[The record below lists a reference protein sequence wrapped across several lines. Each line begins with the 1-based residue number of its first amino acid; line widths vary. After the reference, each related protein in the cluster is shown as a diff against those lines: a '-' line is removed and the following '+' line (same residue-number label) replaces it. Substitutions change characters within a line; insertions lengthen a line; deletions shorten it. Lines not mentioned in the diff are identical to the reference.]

1 MRETKAGYTFDSST
15 ARMAR
20 RPITWTMTAQAPPQ
34 TPSEFESVLLAIAG
48 HDLRQPL
55 QAIQS
60 AQDML
65 GRGIRTES
73 ELRALRSGQTA
84 IDRLKDQLDELIVAL
99 RLREHVGEVELTPVH
114 LGPLFQQ
121 ACRENGTE
129 ALRKAVSL
137 RIAQTTAT
145 IHSNAL
151 LLSTILRNLVSNAIK
166 YTQPGGRVLLGC
178 RHAGRRVRI
187 DVYDT
192 GVGMTGD
199 QMPRIF
205 EPFTRLDPA
214 GQEGLGVGLFIVRQ
228 AIGILGHRID
238 IISAPSQGSR
248 FSIFVTK
255 AESSAA
261 QPRQADYSVKTSLEC
276 SREIRMPD

>member
-1 MRETKAGYTFDSST
+1 MRETTAGDKFDSRT
-15 ARMAR
+15 ARTAG
-20 RPITWTMTAQAPPQ
+20 RPITWSMTAQAAPQ
-34 TPSEFESVLLAIAG
+34 KPSELESVLLAMAG

-60 AQDML
+60 AHDML
-65 GRGIRTES
+65 GLSMRTES

-84 IDRLKDQLDELIVAL
+84 IDRLRDQLDELILAL

-114 LGPLFQQ
+114 VGTLFRQ
-121 ACRENGTE
+121 ACRENGTD

-145 IHSNAL
+145 IDSNAL
-151 LLSTILRNLVSNAIK
+151 LLRTILRNLVSNAIK

-178 RHAGRRVRI
+178 RHVGQGVRI

-199 QMPRIF
+199 EMPRIF
-205 EPFTRLDPA
+205 EPFTRLDPT
-214 GQEGLGVGLFIVRQ
+214 GQKGLGVGLFIVRQ

-238 IISAPSQGSR
+238 IISVPSRGSR
-248 FSIFVTK
+248 FSIFATK
-255 AESSAA
+255 ARKSAM
-261 QPRQADYSVKTSLEC
+261 QPRQAGL
-276 SREIRMPD
+276 SRENVFGAQL